1 VIFLAIVA
9 LTLGG
14 IALTL
19 IVWGALV
26 PRTHAAARVR
36 DIGQYGFPGEEQ
48 PAPQRERRRSGATD
62 VALRMSAAA
71 ARRFGSSK
79 YEERLARDLISAGVY
94 KLTARTVLGYQTLIG
109 VAFGTLI
116 VLAGLGNPFFTAFG
130 AIVVGAIAAI
140 TPGVLVRR
148 RARMRKTKV
157 DRALPDLIDMIVITI
172 EGGLGFAASLQ
183 AASIRTKGPLGEEL
197 MLTMQQQRMGRGLN
211 DSLRELLG
219 RMPTENMHAFV
230 RSVTQGETLGV
241 SIGTIMRNL
250 ANEMRVRRRQAA
262 QERAQRAPVKM
273 LFPLIF
279 LMFPALGVVIL
290 GPALFEITEKLGST

>member
-1 VIFLAIVA
+1 MIALAIVA
-9 LTLGG
+9 LTLCG
-14 IALTL
+14 IAIAL
-19 IVWGALV
+19 IAWGALV
-26 PRTHAAARVR
+26 PGTQASARLR
-36 DIGQYGFPGEEQ
+36 NIERYGFPAEE
-48 PAPQRERRRSGATD
+48 PAPQPERPRAG
-62 VALRMSAAA
+62 VADAAVRMSAAA
-71 ARRFGSSK
+71 ASRLGSSK
-79 YEERLARDLISAGVY
+79 YEQRLRNDLISAGIY
-94 KLTARTVLGYQTLIG
+94 NTSARTVLGYQTLLG
-109 VAFGTLI
+109 LAFATLV
-116 VLAGLGNPFFTAFG
+116 VLAGLGNPIFTALG
-130 AIVVGAIAAI
+130 ALAVGAIAAI

-148 RARMRKTKV
+148 RARMRRAKV
-157 DRALPDLIDMIVITI
+157 DHALPDLIDMLVITI

-183 AASIRTKGPLGEEL
+183 AASVRSKGPLGEEL
-197 MLTMQQQRMGRGLN
+197 MLTMQQQRMGRGVN
-211 DSLRELLG
+211 DALRELLE

-279 LMFPALGVVIL
+279 LMFPALGIVIL